1 MKIDLI
7 NLVNSIQDK
16 LNDLKVKID
25 SLPNDQN
32 FMNLKNENVS
42 IVQQTIVQ
50 QTIQQQAIDVQK
62 QLEDFI
68 SNPQWVAAV
77 PPDLMCDE
85 NNNEDKMERARG
97 IRDIFYPNYSFENKR
112 ILDFG
117 AGYGHLVKAVSENN
131 PAIVVGYDIKN
142 DFQIDSNDKM
152 KFTTSWDDVLKNGP
166 YDLIYIYDVIDHIVD
181 DRPEQFL
188 SKVRLLLSDNGV
200 ARMRCHPFIG
210 RHGGHAY
217 TKVNKSYAH
226 LALTKEELIALGC
239 DLKNYPT
246 LKVLTPIMTYNKFI
260 VSSGLKII
268 DQKTIS
274 EPAEKFFLEGDVG
287 NKIKVNL
294 NIKNLLIPQMSIQF
308 CDYTL
313 TK

>member
-7 NLVNSIQDK
+7 NLVNSIQEK
-16 LNDLKVKID
+16 LNDLKAKID
-25 SLPNDQN
+25 NLPNGKVEYQN
-32 FMNLKNENVS
+32 LMVLKNENAS
-42 IVQQTIVQ
+42 ITQQTIDEQ
-50 QTIQQQAIDVQK
+50 RINSQK
-62 QLEDFI
+62 QLKDFI
-68 SNPQWVAAV
+68 DNPNWVIAV

-97 IRDIFYPNYSFENKR
+97 IRDIFYPNYSFENKK

-117 AGYGHLVKAVSENN
+117 TGYGHLVKAVSERN

-166 YDLIYIYDVIDHIVD
+166 YDLIYIYDVIDHIMND
-181 DRPEQFL
+181 TPEQFL
-188 SKVRLLLSDNGV
+188 SKVRLLLADNGV

-217 TKVNKSYAH
+217 TKINKSYAH
-226 LALTKEELIALGC
+226 LALTKEELVALGH

-246 LKVLTPIMTYNKFI
+246 LKVLTPVMTYNKFI

-268 DQKTIS
+268 DQKTIA
-274 EPAEKFFLEGDVG
+274 EPAERFFLAGDVA
-287 NKIKVNL
+287 NKIKENL
-294 NIKNLLIPQMSIQF
+294 NIKNLLIPQMGMQF